1 MSARSA
7 PALSQLP
14 GSRQLS
20 TQLRECGSFFVLLPS
35 SDNNNIRSNAILDLI
50 VIIQKIFWGVS
61 SHFSDIYKK
70 L

>member
-35 SDNNNIRSNAILDLI
+35 SNNNNIRSNAILDLI